1 MNTAKTF
8 TSADLAKRTPKSFAV
23 ETDVN
28 TREEIAQGLDISAI
42 KKLRLEGTLKPFGKK
57 DWQLEAKLG
66 ATVIQPCVVT
76 LDPVT
81 TRIDEKVM
89 RLYLAE
95 WSDPDPDSEVEIPED
110 DNEPLGAE
118 IDLVAIMTEA
128 LSLALPTYPRADGA
142 ELGEAI
148 YSAPGTEPMTDDDA
162 KPFASLAKLKK
173 DLEG

>member
-1 MNTAKTF
+1 MNTATIF

-23 ETDVN
+23 ETDAD
-28 TREEIAQGLDISAI
+28 TREEIALSLDISAI

-66 ATVIQPCVVT
+66 ATAVQPCVVT

-81 TRIDEKVM
+81 TRIDETVT

-95 WSDPDPDSEVEIPED
+95 WNDPEPDSEVEIPED
-110 DNEPLGAE
+110 DSEPLGTE

-128 LSLALPTYPRADGA
+128 LSLALPPYPRADGA
-142 ELGEAI
+142 ALGEAI
-148 YSAPGTEPMTDDDA
+148 YSAPGVQPMTDDDA
-162 KPFASLAKLKK
+162 KPFAGLAELKK
-173 DLEG
+173 NMNE